1 MSEGVT
7 TIEIKSGYGL
17 ELETE
22 LKQLRVALRL
32 GRELG
37 VTVQPT
43 LLAAHAVP
51 KEFQGRTEDYVDW
64 ICQEMI
70 PAAKEFAPRST
81 SFAKRSLSVFRRLN
95 VSFK

>member
-32 GRELG
+32 VVNWGDRTAHVAGSPRGTEGVSGTHGGLCRLDLPGDDSCGQRNLHRGRR
-37 VTVQPT
+37 
-43 LLAAHAVP
+43 LLRNDR
-51 KEFQGRTEDYVDW
+51 F
-64 ICQEMI
+64 
-70 PAAKEFAPRST
+70 
-81 SFAKRSLSVFRRLN
+81 SVFRRLN